1 MYHVHCI
8 YLYFLCQVHCTN
20 MYLYFSHHHLT
31 AIDQNRV
38 LSRSNRNIN
47 SQLWILGRNG
57 SSDSPLFW
65 WLCISIKFWL
75 SPKMLTSDGDTRGA
89 NSLLLYNLW
98 HKVSRKGKLS
108 INGKVSRKGEGRVG
122 PYIVFHISLLHRLPY
137 ISHTLTPF
145 LPSFIYQPAIYSLP
159 KLLDTKF
166 WTQSCWHT
174 SQLVQSRN
182 EMSCYQ

>member
-1 MYHVHCI
+1 MSNLSNKLLNQTFFTYI

-75 SPKMLTSDGDTRGA
+75 SPKMLTSDGDTGGA
-89 NSLLLYNLW
+89 DSLLLYNLW

-122 PYIVFHISLLHRLPY
+122 PYIVFHIYLFYIGSHISPILWLPY
-137 ISHTLTPF
+137 SHPLYISRQSTLCPN
-145 LPSFIYQPAIYSLP
+145 
-159 KLLDTKF
+159 F
-166 WTQSCWHT
+166 WTLNFGHKVVDT
-174 SQLVQSRN
+174 HPN
-182 EMSCYQ
+182 